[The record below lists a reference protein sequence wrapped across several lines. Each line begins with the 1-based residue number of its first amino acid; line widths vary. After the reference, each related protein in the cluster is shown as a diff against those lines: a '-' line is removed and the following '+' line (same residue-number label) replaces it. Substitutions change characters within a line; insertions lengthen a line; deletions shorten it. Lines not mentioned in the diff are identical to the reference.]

1 MTDRG
6 AAGHPEP
13 VDAAATVRP
22 VVPQVTRPRSRPRWA
37 DAQYPTVDPG
47 RRAHY
52 GDFYNGPPDA
62 GPLALVHGNCQAEAL
77 RVVLAPVTAERMV
90 RVPPAHELTADDVE
104 PLRALLARATL
115 LVSQPVRDD
124 YRDLPVG
131 TRQLARLLPRAARVL
146 RVPIV
151 RYLGLHP
158 YAAIVRHPSDRAAV
172 PPVVPYHDLRTI
184 AAAAG
189 RPKAHAAGPAALR
202 AVGAASVAELMR
214 REKAGCD
221 VRVSDLLEG
230 LGVDAVHTLNHPGNR
245 VVVGLANRV
254 HAALGGTG
262 EVTDPGRT
270 LLGEVVAPLEPAVL
284 AARGLA
290 AAPREHW
297 IVRGQTVTEETVRAA
312 HLAWYADHPQWVGA
326 AFTAHTDRIAML
338 GL

>member
-1 MTDRG
+1 MLR
-6 AAGHPEP
+6 AGTCHRSP
-13 VDAAATVRP
+13 A
-22 VVPQVTRPRSRPRWA
+22 PRSARRRA
-37 DAQYPTVDPG
+37 GAQYPSVDPG

-52 GDFYNGPPDA
+52 GDFYDGPPDA

-90 RVPPAHELTADDVE
+90 RVPPAHELTAEDIG

-124 YRDLPVG
+124 YRDLPIG

-172 PPVVPYHDLRTI
+172 PPVVPYHDLRTV

-189 RPKAHAAGPAALR
+189 RPQAPPADAAALR
-202 AVGAASVAELMR
+202 AVGVASVAELER
-214 REKAGCD
+214 RERIGCD
-221 VRVSDLLEG
+221 VSVSDLLEG
-230 LGVDAVHTLNHPGNR
+230 LGVDAVHTLNHPGNQ
-245 VVVGLANRV
+245 VVVALAGRV
-254 HAALGGTG
+254 NAALGGTG
-262 EVTDPGRT
+262 EVADPGRT

-284 AARGLA
+284 AARGLT
-290 AAPREHW
+290 AAPHEHW
-297 IVRGQTVTEETVRAA
+297 VVRGQTVTGQTVRAA
-312 HLAWYADHPQWVGA
+312 HLAWYADHPEWVGA
-326 AFTAHTDRIAML
+326 ALTAHADRMATL